1 MTNIN
6 EAQRQILI
14 AAARTAEGEIDPPA
28 DAKLAK
34 SLIKKG
40 WAVSEPLAE
49 GGGRL
54 MITDAGREVIA
65 VAGEPV
71 SAADGDTR
79 SDEVAESSDPSPAKR
94 ARGVRK
100 SSTEWPTGK
109 LGILVTLLQRPQGA
123 NLEEM
128 TAATGWQTHSVRGAM
143 SGALKKGFGFVIDS
157 RKTEAGRTYR
167 IVADGAA

>member
-1 MTNIN
+1 MTQITQ
-6 EAQRQILI
+6 AQREALL
-14 AAARTAEGEIDPPA
+14 AATQNPEGVIDTPA

-40 WAVSEPLAE
+40 WAISTSLAE
-49 GGGRL
+49 GGERL
-54 MITDAGREVIA
+54 TVTVAGRAITAEADQPAKDDGAVGKA
-65 VAGEPV
+65 VAGDQ
-71 SAADGDTR
+71 AK
-79 SDEVAESSDPSPAKR
+79 PAR

-109 LGILVTLLQRPQGA
+109 LGVLVTLLQRPEGA
-123 NLEEM
+123 NLAEM

-157 RKTEAGRTYR
+157 QKTEAGRTYR